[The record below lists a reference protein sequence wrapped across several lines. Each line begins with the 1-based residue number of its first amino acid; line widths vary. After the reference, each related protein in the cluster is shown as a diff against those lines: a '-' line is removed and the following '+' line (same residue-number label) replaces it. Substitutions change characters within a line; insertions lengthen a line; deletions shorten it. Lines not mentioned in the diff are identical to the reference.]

1 MTEISLHRYFLLS
14 LLPAAAWAATGLTA
28 PVSGYAA
35 DPSAPELR
43 VILGLPGALHYGR
56 PLPLPR
62 GTTSVRVAPGRDF
75 AWVERGDA
83 APAVLTLSG
92 GSVDGVA
99 PVVGAL
105 AGADWVAFSPGAAA
119 AVLYSSSSGRLQV
132 LTGLPSA
139 PQVSLDL
146 DASVLP
152 AVPAAAAVSDDG
164 SVLLVASPGAVYL
177 VPPGGAAQIVVSGQ
191 QFQALAMMPG
201 GQGAVAADGATGSVY
216 LIRNLPSGPQVRTLV
231 SGLVGI
237 GRVQPAWD
245 GGSVFVAQPGAKTV
259 SIVDVATG
267 AAQSFGVDVP
277 PVSLDPLGIR
287 DAFLI
292 SSLPG
297 ETGWIFLRNGSEA
310 RAVIVPAAASGAEKG
325 LGR

>member
-1 MTEISLHRYFLLS
+1 MTGISLHRYFLLS
-14 LLPAAAWAATGLTA
+14 VLPAVAWAATGLAA
-28 PVSGYAA
+28 PVTGYVA

-43 VILGLPGALHYGR
+43 IILGLPGALHYSR

-62 GTTSVRVAPGRDF
+62 GTTRVRVAPGRDF

-83 APAVLTLSG
+83 APAVLCLSG
-92 GSVDGVA
+92 GSVDSLA
-99 PVVGAL
+99 PVEGAL
-105 AGADWVAFSPGAAA
+105 AASDWVAFSPGATAV
-119 AVLYSSSSGRLQV
+119 VLYSSSSGRLQV
-132 LTGLPSA
+132 LTGLPGA

-152 AVPAAAAVSDDG
+152 EQPAEAAVSDDG
-164 SVLLVASPGAVYL
+164 NVLLAASRGAVYL
-177 VPPGGAAQIVVSGQ
+177 IPPGGAAQIVLSGEIHS
-191 QFQALAMMPG
+191 LAMMPDG
-201 GQGAVAADGATGSVY
+201 KGAVAAEGATGSVY
-216 LIRNLPSGPQVRTLV
+216 LLQNLTSAPLARALV

-237 GRVQPAWD
+237 GQVRPAWD
-245 GGSVFVAQPGAKTV
+245 GGTVFVAQPGARTV

-267 AAQSFGVDVP
+267 ATQSFGVDVP

-292 SSLPG
+292 SSRPG

-325 LGR
+325 SRR